1 MTEQTEL
8 QLPPH
13 GCKWVNCIDG
23 TTERMRLTAKNLL
36 VIEAFNGAH
45 WTLVTYSLDIILP
58 RIYMLWRDE
67 VERLS
72 KWFNLWRDT
81 CHKHS
86 HWKYKI
92 AFRKQGKSYSK
103 LQDAYTNLSAVEAA
117 WAALREES

>member
-67 VERLS
+67 VERTLREYVTVRDDYAKLNDPIEHV
-72 KWFNLWRDT
+72 KWCGDQWNHAR
-81 CHKHS
+81 
-86 HWKYKI
+86 
-92 AFRKQGKSYSK
+92 
-103 LQDAYTNLSAVEAA
+103 TNLSAVEAA

>member
-67 VERLS
+67 VERRRDEVERLELLVFNHAGKWGDYCDLS
-72 KWFNLWRDT
+72 
-81 CHKHS
+81 
-86 HWKYKI
+86 
-92 AFRKQGKSYSK
+92 RKRLHAVSQ
-103 LQDAYTNLSAVEAA
+103 LAAVEAA
-117 WAALREES
+117 WAALKGAK